1 MNYFEVNR
9 ASKPLL
15 GGFMNRD
22 VVETQWVQVR
32 DVIRDNFNNLSD
44 EDIRQIN
51 GRYDQLISKLQ
62 QKYGYSRE
70 EAEDRIRSLNFDRFA
85 TSAKG
90 SRMSAR
96 EEVKDD
102 SLSVFKWILGLGIP
116 LLLAF
121 YLFNQYGTP
130 TATTTTTTTQEQL
143 INETPADRV
152 ISTGLRDTILANQTF
167 ASDIQ
172 NIQIATNNGVVTLS
186 GTVAN
191 QEAHDFILSTA
202 KNFNGVNRV
211 IDKIVVK

>member
-1 MNYFEVNR
+1 
-9 ASKPLL
+9 
-15 GGFMNRD
+15 MNRD

-51 GRYDQLISKLQ
+51 GRYETLIAKLQ

-70 EAEDRIRSLNFDRFA
+70 EAEDRIRSLNFDRYA
-85 TSAKG
+85 SNPR
-90 SRMSAR
+90 SRAAR
-96 EEVKDD
+96 EDLREKDD
-102 SLSVFKWILGLGIP
+102 SLSIFKWILGLGIP

-121 YLFNQYGTP
+121 YLFNNYGT
-130 TATTTTTTTQEQL
+130 TGMSSNETTTQEQMM
-143 INETPADRV
+143 NQTPADRV

-172 NIQIATNNGVVTLS
+172 NLQIASNNGIVTIS

-191 QEAHDFILSTA
+191 QDAHDFIISTA

-211 IDKIVVK
+211 VDKLQVR

>member
-1 MNYFEVNR
+1 
-9 ASKPLL
+9 
-15 GGFMNRD
+15 MNRD
-22 VVETQWVQVR
+22 TVETQWVQAR
-32 DVIRDNFNNLSD
+32 EVIRDNFNNLSD

-51 GRYDQLISKLQ
+51 GRYDQLIAKLQ

-70 EAEDRIRSLNFDRFA
+70 EAEDRIRSLSFDRYA
-85 TSAKG
+85 TSPRG
-90 SRMSAR
+90 NRMAAR

-130 TATTTTTTTQEQL
+130 TATTTSSTTQEQM

-152 ISTGLRDTILANQTF
+152 ISTGLRDTILANQTY

-172 NIQIATNNGVVTLS
+172 NLQIATNNGVVTLS

-191 QEAHDFILSTA
+191 QDAHDFIISSA

-211 IDKIVVK
+211 IDKIVVR

>member
-1 MNYFEVNR
+1 
-9 ASKPLL
+9 
-15 GGFMNRD
+15 MNRD
-22 VVETQWVQVR
+22 IVETQWVQAR
-32 DVIRDNFNNLSD
+32 EVIRDNFNNLSD

-51 GRYDQLISKLQ
+51 GRYDQLIAKLQ

-70 EAEDRIRSLNFDRFA
+70 EAEDRIRSLSFDRYA
-85 TSAKG
+85 TSPRG
-90 SRMSAR
+90 NRMAAR

-130 TATTTTTTTQEQL
+130 TATTTSSTTQEQM

-152 ISTGLRDTILANQTF
+152 ISTGLRDTILANQTY

-172 NIQIATNNGVVTLS
+172 NLQIATNNGVVTLS

-191 QEAHDFILSTA
+191 QDAHDFIISSA

-211 IDKIVVK
+211 IDKIVVR

>member
-1 MNYFEVNR
+1 
-9 ASKPLL
+9 
-15 GGFMNRD
+15 MNRD

-51 GRYDQLISKLQ
+51 GRYDQLIAKLQ

-70 EAEDRIRSLNFDRFA
+70 EAEDKVRSLNFDRYA
-85 TSAKG
+85 TNASNASNPRG
-90 SRMSAR
+90 NRMAAR

-130 TATTTTTTTQEQL
+130 TTTTTPTTTQDQM

-167 ASDIQ
+167 ASEI
-172 NIQIATNNGVVTLS
+172 NNLQIATNNGVVTLS

-202 KNFNGVNRV
+202 RNFNGVNRV
-211 IDKIVVK
+211 VDRIVVR